1 MKNRWAPSHLFP
13 LREGLLRL
21 ARFTV
26 EVLDLLVR
34 IEFID
39 SLMHVFVAFDLAGDI
54 EELFRDVSA
63 LAADIASEIAS
74 IAPKEHIVY
83 QMLLIRALQCLL
95 DRIEEDTIKLVNVL
109 LLHAVALAPA
119 ERLSQ

>member
-1 MKNRWAPSHLFP
+1 
-13 LREGLLRL
+13 
-21 ARFTV
+21 
-26 EVLDLLVR
+26 
-34 IEFID
+34 
-39 SLMHVFVAFDLAGDI
+39 MHVFVAFDLAGDI

-63 LAADIASEIAS
+63 LAADVASEIAS

-95 DRIEEDTIKLVNVL
+95 DRIEENTIKLVNVL
-109 LLHAVALAPA
+109 LLHAIALAPA